1 MDNRRFFRQAMMLTL
16 AAGLLASCSKEDN
29 AGAPEPEQDLP
40 IASTIALSR
49 SEGDV
54 EGPVTSFMLEKLP
67 LYFTREDDMGRNNL
81 VYPEEAI
88 RATCSDLQDEIATVN
103 FNPVQYYLRDGNNTQ
118 MQGWYPA
125 GVYSLDDEGFP
136 QVEFTF
142 TGKEDII
149 VSDVLE
155 GNKSDLGL
163 DELFTFSH
171 VLTQLKFQVTAESEI
186 AAQQWGAVTGITIVD
201 ESNSYTYYLIDP
213 ASGDFGNGGND
224 IAVLLPQ
231 SQVNIVYGS
240 TNASGIAMV
249 EPRTI
254 SARNTMKLIVTTT
267 QKGESEEIN
276 LNDHISGH
284 EFKEGEAYDLTLN
297 FLQGEITIK
306 LTPADWEAAEG
317 PENVDLAE
325 NQPYVISDKNYIV
338 SRNMFG
344 DAEGWTVRDE
354 KWTETPTSENEIS
367 VPVIL
372 EVETSNLTDDATL
385 DHVGCPEG
393 WRIPTKTELELIAK
407 YKDKLTKEF
416 TGGDGSSEPLAIK
429 GTYWSGTEDASGARY
444 YVDMETGE
452 SGTATE
458 GDGQTHH
465 VRCVRD
471 VEM

>member
-1 MDNRRFFRQAMMLTL
+1 MLTL

-67 LYFTREDDMGRNNL
+67 LYFTRMDDMGDGDYISSDQ
-81 VYPEEAI
+81 VIGAS
-88 RATCSDLQDEIATVN
+88 CSNLQDEIATVN
-103 FNPVQYYLRDGNNTQ
+103 FNPAQYYLRNGNNTR

-125 GVYSLDDEGFP
+125 GVYSLDGDGYP

-149 VSDVLE
+149 VSDVLT
-155 GNKSDLGL
+155 GSKSDLGL
-163 DELFTFSH
+163 NELFTFSH

-186 AAQQWGAVTGITIVD
+186 AAQQWGAVTGITIKD
-201 ESNSYTYYLIDP
+201 EKNSYSYFLIDP
-213 ASGDFGNGGND
+213 ARGSFGSGRND

-231 SQVNIVYGS
+231 AQVNVVYGS

-249 EPRTI
+249 QPRTI
-254 SARNTMKLIVTTT
+254 TARNTMILIVSTT
-267 QKGESEEIN
+267 QKGESEEID
-276 LNDHISGH
+276 LSEYVDGH

-306 LTPADWEAAEG
+306 LTPAEWEAAEG

-338 SRNMFG
+338 NRNMFG

-354 KWTETPTSENEIS
+354 KWTTTPTSENEIS

-372 EVETSNLTDDATL
+372 EVETNNIIDGATL
-385 DHVGCPEG
+385 ENVGCPDG
-393 WRIPTKTELELIAK
+393 WRVPSKTELELIAK

-416 TGGDGSSEPLAIK
+416 TGGDGSSKYIAIE
-429 GTYWSGTEDASGARY
+429 GAYWSGTEDASGARY
-444 YVDMETGE
+444 YVDMETGK
-452 SGTATE
+452 SGTATKE
-458 GDGQTHH
+458 DNETHH